1 MEREY
6 MEFDV
11 VIVGA
16 GPAGLSAACR
26 LKQKAAE
33 AGQEI
38 SVCVV
43 EKGSEVGAHILS
55 GAVFEPRALNELFPD
70 WKELGAPLNTPVT
83 GDDIY
88 VLKSAESATK
98 VPNFFV
104 PKTMHNEGNYI
115 ISLGN
120 LCRWLAQQAEGLGVE
135 IYPGFAAQEALI
147 DENGVVRG
155 IVTGDLGVDR
165 EGNPKE
171 GYYTPGMELRAKYT
185 LFAEGCRGH
194 IGKQLIKK
202 YNLDSEADAQHY
214 GIGIKEIWDID
225 PSKHKPGLVVH
236 TAGWPLNDENTGG
249 SFLYHLE
256 NNQVF
261 VGLIIDLSYS
271 NPHLSPFD
279 EFQRYKHH
287 PVVKQYL
294 EGGKRVAYGARAICK
309 GGLNSLPKMVF
320 PGGALIGCDLGTLN
334 FAKIKGSHTAM
345 KSGMLAADAIAE
357 ALAAGREGGDELSS
371 YVDAF
376 KASWLYDELF
386 RSRNFGA
393 AIHKF
398 GAIGGGA
405 FNFIDQN
412 IFGGKIPVTLHDDKP
427 DYACLKKASEAPKI
441 DYPKPDGKLSFD
453 KLSSVFLSNTN
464 HEEDQPIHLK
474 LADASIPIEKN
485 LPLYDEPA
493 QRYCPAGVYEVVAN
507 DDGSKRFQINAQN
520 CVHCKTCDIKDPA
533 QNITWVAPEGT
544 GGPNY
549 PNMGNE
555 KGSLGSLFHAAPVS
569 PAAGRWER
577 TRRGSRRRAIRCRR
591 SGAAPPARPAGRTR
605 CDAPAPRGCR
615 APAGRAWVPG
625 CGGRSRRAAD
635 ARRPPRPRPRRW
647 WRSAVP
653 APRPRPA
660 PAGSPRRRAHRRRGY
675 RPFPPESPGNSRR
688 RRGE

>member
-33 AGQEI
+33 AGQEL

-55 GAVFEPRALNELFPD
+55 GAVFEPHALSELFPD
-70 WKELGAPLNTPVT
+70 WKALGAPLNTPVKR
-83 GDDIY
+83 DDIY
-88 VLKSAESATK
+88 LFKNGEAATRI
-98 VPNFFV
+98 PDFLV

-120 LCRWLAQQAEGLGVE
+120 LCRWLAQQAEALGVE
-135 IYPGFAAQEALI
+135 VYPGFAAQEALI
-147 DENGVVRG
+147 DAQGVVRG
-155 IVTGDLGVDR
+155 IVTGDLGVDH
-165 EGNPKE
+165 EGNPKD
-171 GYYTPGMELRAKYT
+171 GLYTPGMELRAKYT

-194 IGKQLIKK
+194 LGKQLIARYK
-202 YNLDSEADAQHY
+202 LDAEADAQHY
-214 GIGIKEIWDID
+214 GIGIKELWEVD
-225 PSKHKPGLVVH
+225 PAKHEPGLVVH
-236 TAGWPLNDENTGG
+236 TAGWPLDITGSENTGG

-256 NNQVF
+256 NNQVV
-261 VGLIIDLSYS
+261 VGLIVDLSYS

-287 PVVKQYL
+287 PVIKQYL
-294 EGGKRVAYGARAICK
+294 EGGKRIAYGARAICK

-320 PGGALIGCDLGTLN
+320 PGGALIGCDAGTLN

-345 KSGMLAADAIAE
+345 KSGMLAADAIVE
-357 ALAAGREGGDELSS
+357 ALAAGREGGDELNN
-371 YVDAF
+371 YVKAF
-376 KASWLYDELF
+376 ENSWLYDELF

-398 GAIGGGA
+398 GTLLGGA
-405 FNFIDQN
+405 FNFVDQN
-412 IFGGKIPVTLHDDKP
+412 LFGGKIPFTLRDNQP
-427 DYACLKKASEAPKI
+427 DYASLKPAAQSQRI

-464 HEEDQPIHLK
+464 HEEDQPCHLK
-474 LADASIPIEKN
+474 LRDASIPLAQN

-493 QRYCPAGVYEVVAN
+493 QRYCPAGVYEIVAG
-507 DDGSKRFQINAQN
+507 DDGGQRFQINAQN
-520 CVHCKTCDIKDPA
+520 CVHCKTCDIKDPS

-549 PNMGNE
+549 PNM
-555 KGSLGSLFHAAPVS
+555 
-569 PAAGRWER
+569 
-577 TRRGSRRRAIRCRR
+577 
-591 SGAAPPARPAGRTR
+591 
-605 CDAPAPRGCR
+605 
-615 APAGRAWVPG
+615 
-625 CGGRSRRAAD
+625 
-635 ARRPPRPRPRRW
+635 
-647 WRSAVP
+647 
-653 APRPRPA
+653 
-660 PAGSPRRRAHRRRGY
+660 
-675 RPFPPESPGNSRR
+675 
-688 RRGE
+688 